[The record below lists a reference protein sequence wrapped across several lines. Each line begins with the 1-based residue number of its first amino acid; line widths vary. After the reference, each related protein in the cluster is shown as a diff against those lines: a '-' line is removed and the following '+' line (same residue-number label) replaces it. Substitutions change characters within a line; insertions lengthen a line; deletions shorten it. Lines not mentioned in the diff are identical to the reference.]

1 MKSLIFLSQNNKYI
15 FLCHFAPEYILIIL
29 VSSNMLVQ
37 REPLTCSLVWIEKSL
52 NHCSFY
58 FIGAQQH
65 FELDFVVRK
74 QLIFLSCVAFV
85 KRNERNPNSE
95 AYLILLNTN
104 IRWKNAPE
112 RCANFFVSFCNIQV
126 TLLLPVFGENDQ
138 SQDVVSLHQDISD
151 YNRRFSG
158 QPRSVSNVAVGAK
171 LRVEWYLSFVK
182 WDLPANTL

>member
-15 FLCHFAPEYILIIL
+15 LLCHFAPECFLIIL
-29 VSSNMLVQ
+29 ISSNMLVQ

-112 RCANFFVSFCNIQV
+112 RCANFFFLSVISRWPYC
-126 TLLLPVFGENDQ
+126 
-138 SQDVVSLHQDISD
+138 SQYLVKMTSLRMLSHCIRISVIITGD
-151 YNRRFSG
+151 SQG
-158 QPRSVSNVAVGAK
+158 SP
-171 LRVEWYLSFVK
+171 
-182 WDLPANTL
+182 DL